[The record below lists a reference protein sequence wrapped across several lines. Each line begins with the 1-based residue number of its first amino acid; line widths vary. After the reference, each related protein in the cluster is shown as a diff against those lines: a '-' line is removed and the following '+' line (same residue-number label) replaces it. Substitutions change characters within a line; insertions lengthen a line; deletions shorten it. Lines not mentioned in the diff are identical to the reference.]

1 VDTEQTASKQQ
12 GPGPAGEPR
21 GPELAPDLR
30 AAQGGDVQAFDRL
43 LRPQL
48 GRLLALCRRL
58 RPSEQAAEELLQEGL
73 IRAHR
78 GLASFRAEGSFRA
91 WIVAILYR
99 LASEP
104 ERIGPRPL
112 PAGQSSLQSLAHEEL
127 PDSLSSDPAAQ
138 ASARD
143 VLRRVEAA
151 MERLPLRQRS
161 ALHLR
166 SVEGFDYAEIAR
178 VLETSEG
185 AVRNAV
191 MHARQKLRERLGDLL

>member
-1 VDTEQTASKQQ
+1 
-12 GPGPAGEPR
+12 
-21 GPELAPDLR
+21 
-30 AAQGGDVQAFDRL
+30 
-43 LRPQL
+43 
-48 GRLLALCRRL
+48 
-58 RPSEQAAEELLQEGL
+58 
-73 IRAHR
+73 
-78 GLASFRAEGSFRA
+78 
-91 WIVAILYR
+91 
-99 LASEP
+99 
-104 ERIGPRPL
+104 
-112 PAGQSSLQSLAHEEL
+112 LQSLAHEEL